1 VIRLGMTAVQAM
13 EYFLANC
20 DRVTLFST
28 GSSGIIFRC
37 SLRAG
42 TDSPYTSYRTGSFNR
57 PITTVILKFVALT
70 DVRQPGQP
78 DRWYCEPERKNK
90 NIEEVDLF
98 HSEVNTQLEIFM
110 KTFEYLDP
118 VCPAPIYASIERD
131 PVQAIHLLNDL
142 LGKATDEPT
151 SAWTRSIR
159 DNVRQGHIPFLGIL
173 GMELAEGYTPLYKYC
188 ASPGLPLDDV
198 RRVECM
204 ARGELVR
211 LALET
216 GYSQNDWHN
225 SNVLF
230 NPNAE
235 GVYRGAR
242 GKVMLLDFGYATK
255 IPPDILAIIR
265 QRVSDSQYSAALD
278 LFNTFVRADGVR
290 IVRHSHLYGWL
301 SNIWSNI
308 HDKPGQLM
316 LPRSINENMSVLATL
331 QTRATRERVDFYAAA
346 RAHAP
351 PDQRDSIPL
360 LPLSVEEVKTR
371 MFRGFEVV
379 DDMPDAA
386 APAPTVDMGLDAA
399 TDTAAA
405 DDVNNDWVDRL
416 VGGGGGGGGVA
427 SNVESGSQSPSTPV
441 QAPKMQR
448 IFNGTPPQPP
458 ESVNNSPAQPQSLPK
473 DS

>member
-1 VIRLGMTAVQAM
+1 MA
-13 EYFLANC
+13 EFLANC
-20 DRVTLFST
+20 DAVTLFSS

-37 SLRAG
+37 TLRAG
-42 TDSPYTSYRTGSFNR
+42 ADSPYTSYRTGSFNR
-57 PITTVILKFVALT
+57 PITTIILKFVALT
-70 DVRQPGQP
+70 DDQQPGHP

-90 NIEEVDLF
+90 NIEQTDSF

-159 DNVRQGHIPFLGIL
+159 DNIRQGHIPFLGIM
-173 GMELAEGYTPLYKYC
+173 GMELAEGYTPLYRYC
-188 ASPGLPLDDV
+188 VAPGVTIDDV

-204 ARGELVR
+204 ARGELIR

-235 GVYRGAR
+235 GVYRGSK

-278 LFNTFVRADGVR
+278 LFNTFVRSDGVR
-290 IVRHSHLYGWL
+290 IVRRPSLYGWL

-308 HDKPGQLM
+308 HNKPEQLM
-316 LPRSINENMSVLATL
+316 TPSTIDQNMSILTRI
-331 QTRATRERVDFYAAA
+331 QTRATRERVDFHAATQA
-346 RAHAP
+346 MAP
-351 PDQRDSIPL
+351 PDQRDNIPL
-360 LPLSVEEVKTR
+360 LPLSVEEIKTR

-379 DDMPDAA
+379 DGMPDV
-386 APAPTVDMGLDAA
+386 APTVDMGLYAA

-405 DDVNNDWVDRL
+405 DDVNTHWVDRL
-416 VGGGGGGGGVA
+416 VGGGGGGGGGGVV
-427 SNVESGSQSPSTPV
+427 SNVESGSQSPPTPTR
-441 QAPKMQR
+441 APPLQR
-448 IFNGTPPQPP
+448 IFNDTPPPPPSPPSPPSPQSP
-458 ESVNNSPAQPQSLPK
+458 ESVNISPVQPQSLPK